1 MSARY
6 PPGPANFNFWCGGTW
21 RHAWHLWSDPL
32 AFSTHMAR
40 RYGDVVFYRLFYYP
54 AWQINHPDLVREVLV
69 TKAKSF
75 VKERRV
81 MGVIRDTQLVR
92 DDWYGMN
99 FRAPTTVIE
108 GFNFTGVT

>member
-81 MGVIRDTQLVR
+81 MGVIRDTAGESVL
-92 DDWYGMN
+92 
-99 FRAPTTVIE
+99 TTE
-108 GFNFTGVT
+108 GPM